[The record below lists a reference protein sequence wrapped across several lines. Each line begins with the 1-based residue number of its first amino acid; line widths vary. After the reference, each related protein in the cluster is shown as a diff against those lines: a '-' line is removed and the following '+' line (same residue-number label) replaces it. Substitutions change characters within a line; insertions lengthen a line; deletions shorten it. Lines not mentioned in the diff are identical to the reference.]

1 MPTSQPRPYGPTAL
15 SAGTWAWVPCGR
27 SARLLEPVDTGVFYK
42 NLFRPALE
50 AVGLPASRSA
60 TADNPAVLGIRL
72 HDLRHTFATLQ
83 LSAGEAVLVGVK
95 WLGHSTYTLTLDV
108 YGDWIPKDDDAAAN
122 SLPEPVAPAK
132 RAALPENVVSLF
144 GSAG

>member
-1 MPTSQPRPYGPTAL
+1 
-15 SAGTWAWVPCGR
+15 
-27 SARLLEPVDTGVFYK
+27 
-42 NLFRPALE
+42 
-50 AVGLPASRSA
+50 
-60 TADNPAVLGIRL
+60 VLGIRL
-72 HDLRHTFATLQ
+72 RDLRHTFATFQ

-132 RAALPENVVSLF
+132 PAALPENVVSLF